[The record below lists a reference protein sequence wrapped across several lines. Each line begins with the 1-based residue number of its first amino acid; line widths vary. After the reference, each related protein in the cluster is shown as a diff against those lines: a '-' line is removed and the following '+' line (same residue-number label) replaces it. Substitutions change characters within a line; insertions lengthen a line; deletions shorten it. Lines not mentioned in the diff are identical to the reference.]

1 MSTRPATVASEQPGH
16 PDAHRWMGAIAY
28 DLGDMNRALDEL
40 SIVSR
45 LAPTDDRPYVLK
57 AQRHA
62 DFEQFRDAVEA
73 GSQAL
78 ALHPPEPVREDVA
91 TELVR
96 ARMRIRDYAAALK
109 TLPQARRSALSLA
122 LEAECHLSL
131 GDAVSA
137 NARLEE
143 ARSLDPEEPSVLRL
157 FGRMELD
164 AGRPEAALEPL
175 RSVLKLDPQDHESRH
190 HLAQAL
196 RLLGRTAEA
205 DAEARR
211 SANIVKLKL
220 EMANLNIEAINR
232 PQDADVRDRIAA
244 VCSKLGKPQLAE
256 SWRKAAA
263 ACRQRSRGAETPSTH
278 LESVPPK

>member
-91 TELVR
+91 APHSEPR
-96 ARMRIRDYAAALK
+96 A
-109 TLPQARRSALSLA
+109 SAT
-122 LEAECHLSL
+122 
-131 GDAVSA
+131 GV
-137 NARLEE
+137 
-143 ARSLDPEEPSVLRL
+143 L
-157 FGRMELD
+157 FGG
-164 AGRPEAALEPL
+164 AGWR
-175 RSVLKLDPQDHESRH
+175 VM
-190 HLAQAL
+190 QAGKNGGECS
-196 RLLGRTAEA
+196 GR
-205 DAEARR
+205 
-211 SANIVKLKL
+211 
-220 EMANLNIEAINR
+220 
-232 PQDADVRDRIAA
+232 
-244 VCSKLGKPQLAE
+244 
-256 SWRKAAA
+256 
-263 ACRQRSRGAETPSTH
+263 
-278 LESVPPK
+278 